1 MDTLISGL
9 GFLLVL
15 VLAFSGTA
23 KLHAS
28 AAAERSVTALRLE
41 RWISRPRLAITSLAL
56 IELACAV
63 CMVTGTGA
71 VYLAA
76 VVVAWAMTVGF
87 LVVAVRASRLGSSE
101 DCGCFGEMVASPVGT
116 VMTRRNLALVTVAS
130 LSAVSAFL
138 CLVAG
143 RTPSLFGGGVESAGA
158 ALVAVLAC
166 IVGALGFAG
175 SRHSARPAAREQV
188 NPRGTPALVAAL
200 DGEVVDPL
208 QRALRGRAQLL
219 VFVRPG
225 CSSCDDVTDA
235 AQSSPLGEVEP
246 RIVMAVGDGGHV
258 PRDRSERAALAHAD
272 LSGTLA
278 EHLGLPA
285 GRPAAALVT
294 TEGRILMPFAE
305 GREQVLDLI
314 STVVAAQA
322 SR

>member
-9 GFLLVL
+9 GSLLVL

-28 AAAERSVTALRLE
+28 AAAERSVFALRLE

-63 CMVTGTGA
+63 CMVTGIGA

-101 DCGCFGEMVASPVGT
+101 DCGCFGEMVASPVGA
-116 VMTRRNLALVTVAS
+116 VMTRRNLALVAVAS

-143 RTPSLFGGGVESAGA
+143 RTPSLFGGGVESAA
-158 ALVAVLAC
+158 AAVVAVLAC
-166 IVGALGFAG
+166 TVGVLGFAG
-175 SRHSARPAAREQV
+175 SRHPARPATREQKA
-188 NPRGTPALVAAL
+188 PRGAPALVAAS
-200 DGEVVDPL
+200 DGEVIDPV

-225 CSSCDDVTDA
+225 CASCDDVTDA
-235 AQSSPLGEVEP
+235 AQSAPLGDVEA
-246 RIVMAVGDGGHV
+246 RVVRAVGDGGHV
-258 PRDRSERAALAHAD
+258 SPDRTEHGSLAHSD
-272 LSGTLA
+272 PSGLLA
-278 EHLGLPA
+278 EHIGLPG